1 MCWYFQESPDS
12 LEIIDLFTFFSNF
25 DMDKL
30 GKIRRHHWK
39 SVLKLI
45 KLLSLKLICWK
56 LMKKQLLK
64 VTKLYRLL
72 YGGGHKL
79 TPHHTNICKFS
90 ELYLRSLKMLS
101 LSNLAIILLIL
112 RCSFRWC
119 QRVFSNW
126 PIQKVEKTMKR
137 SIARENPNLNQA
149 TNKSWCSETLLLVFW
164 NALESFCPRYFP
176 PYFRTRN
183 ITLEARLFCF
193 TAYRTRN
200 VTFEARL
207 MTRK

>member
-1 MCWYFQESPDS
+1 MGFT
-12 LEIIDLFTFFSNF
+12 LAEIFGQNMLVLPRISRFFGNYRPFHVFSTF

-45 KLLSLKLICWK
+45 QLLSLKVICWK
-56 LMKKQLLK
+56 LIKKQLLK

-126 PIQKVEKTMKR
+126 PT
-137 SIARENPNLNQA
+137 
-149 TNKSWCSETLLLVFW
+149 
-164 NALESFCPRYFP
+164 
-176 PYFRTRN
+176 
-183 ITLEARLFCF
+183 
-193 TAYRTRN
+193 
-200 VTFEARL
+200 
-207 MTRK
+207 